1 MAALR
6 YTKPMPRDPM
16 TRRLIQATLLLVVA
30 LGLALAAR
38 WTFILEE
45 HVASLSL
52 AVLGL
57 LLCCAVA
64 YWSAPV
70 FARWMRANRISLP
83 WSYGLTRQGL
93 FFIGAVSAVALAAIS
108 SGNNLLYLILSCML
122 AAMVISGL
130 ASRLGLSG
138 LQLSLSFP
146 PHLFAGRQTTA
157 RIGLRN
163 LKRWMPSFSIWLG
176 VAPAPGDQPHVEIEN
191 VYCPLITGRGEARIS
206 VPATFLRRG
215 RFQQGDFWLRSRF
228 PFAFVERRARL
239 RLTQQVLVYP
249 SVDDS
254 AEVEGLIEPVA
265 EDWQA
270 PVRGDSHDL
279 YRIRP
284 ATASDDAR
292 FVDWKA
298 TARSTGLM
306 VREFT
311 RENRGQVEVVFEAIP
326 PRGPRADEQFEKAVQ
341 LCASLVW
348 RLHEMGAAVQF
359 CSGDTRITAPAQ
371 SQRIYEVLQWLA
383 VVRPTEQRSG
393 SGNLYPRPA
402 LRSWGHRF
410 VFTAS
415 DQQPAAL
422 QSSEGRYVLFE
433 QL

>member
-1 MAALR
+1 M
-6 YTKPMPRDPM
+6 
-16 TRRLIQATLLLVVA
+16 LLVVA
-30 LGLALAAR
+30 LGLALGAR
-38 WTFILEE
+38 WAFILEE

-70 FARWMRANRISLP
+70 FTRWMRAKRISLP
-83 WSYGLTRQGL
+83 WSYGLTSQGL
-93 FFIGAVSAVALAAIS
+93 LFIGAVSAVALGALS

-146 PHLFAGRQTTA
+146 PHLFAGRPTAA
-157 RIGLRN
+157 RISLRN

-176 VAPAPGDQPHVEIEN
+176 VAPGPDDEPHVELEN

-206 VPATFLRRG
+206 VPATFPRRG

-239 RLTQQVLVYP
+239 RLTQEVLVYP
-249 SVDDS
+249 SVEAS
-254 AEVEGLIEPVA
+254 PELERLIEPVA
-265 EDWQA
+265 EQWQA
-270 PVRGDSHDL
+270 AVRGDSHDL

-284 ATASDDAR
+284 ATASDGAR

-311 RENRGQVEVVFEAIP
+311 REDRRQVEVVFDAVA
-326 PRGPRADEQFEKAVQ
+326 PRGPHADEQFEKAVQ
-341 LCASLVW
+341 LCAALVW
-348 RLHEMGAAVQF
+348 RLHEMAAEVRF
-359 CSGDTRITAPAQ
+359 SSGDTRITAPAQ
-371 SQRIYEVLQWLA
+371 SQRIYEILQWLA
-383 VVRPTEQRSG
+383 VVQAAERRGVTQSLPEERS
-393 SGNLYPRPA
+393 SM
-402 LRSWGHRF
+402 SWGHRF

-422 QSSEGRYVLFE
+422 QSGEGHYVLFE

>member
-1 MAALR
+1 
-6 YTKPMPRDPM
+6 M
-16 TRRLIQATLLLVVA
+16 TRRLMQATVLLLVA

-38 WTFILEE
+38 WTFIRGD

-57 LLCCAVA
+57 LFCCGVA

-70 FARWMRANRISLP
+70 FARWMRMKRIRLP

-93 FFIGAVSAVALAAIS
+93 FFIVAVGVVALGALS

-122 AAMVISGL
+122 AAMVVSGL
-130 ASRLGLSG
+130 VSRLGLSG

-146 PHLFAGRQTTA
+146 PHLFAGRPTVA
-157 RIGLRN
+157 RISLRN
-163 LKRWMPSFSIWLG
+163 LKRWIPTFSIWLS
-176 VAPAPGDQPHVEIEN
+176 VAPRPDHEPYVEMES
-191 VYCPLITGRGEARIS
+191 VYCPLITGGGEARIS
-206 VPATFLRRG
+206 VSATFLRRG

-239 RLTQQVLVYP
+239 RLTQEALVYP

-254 AEVEGLIEPVA
+254 AEVERWIEPVA
-265 EDWQA
+265 EAWQSI
-270 PVRGDSHDL
+270 VRGDSHDL

-284 ATASDDAR
+284 ATPDDGAR

-311 RENRGQVEVVFEAIP
+311 REDRRQVEVVFDP
-326 PRGPRADEQFEKAVQ
+326 VQPRGPDSDEQFEKAVQ
-341 LCASLVW
+341 MCAALVW
-348 RLHEMGAAVQF
+348 RLHEMAAEVRF
-359 CSGDTRITAPAQ
+359 CSGEMGITIPAH

-383 VVRPTEQRSG
+383 VVQPVAEGRVSDVAPAQAA
-393 SGNLYPRPA
+393 SGN
-402 LRSWGHRF
+402 WGYRF
-410 VFTAS
+410 VFKAS
-415 DQQPAAL
+415 GQASPAL
-422 QSSEGRYVLFE
+422 QSSQGCDVLFE